1 MWLMTVA
8 TGLAVAGNYYAQ
20 PLLPEISRELG
31 IRAASAGSIITT
43 AQLGYALGLLL
54 IVPLGDMLERRR
66 LILVMML
73 LASGGLLIS
82 ATAGSISQL
91 LLGTAMAGCVRWW
104 RKSCCHWVPAWP
116 AKPSVAG
123 WWAPS

>member
-1 MWLMTVA
+1 MHTTHTLPHPGHEHGGLSPLLMWLMTVA

-66 LILVMML
+66 LI
-73 LASGGLLIS
+73 S
-82 ATAGSISQL
+82 
-91 LLGTAMAGCVRWW
+91 
-104 RKSCCHWVPAWP
+104 
-116 AKPSVAG
+116 
-123 WWAPS
+123 